1 MINYEDF
8 SKIEIKIG
16 KVLTAERVPETDKL
30 LKLEVDF
37 GEEDLPATPEQACD
51 GGRAKQTSTIVSGI
65 AHAITPEDIVGK
77 EMPFVTNLEP
87 RTIKGIESNGMIMV
101 AIDDEENPVLLNPAK
116 DVAPGSIVR

>member
-1 MINYEDF
+1 MITYEDF

-16 KVLTAERVPETDKL
+16 KVISAEKVPETDKL

-37 GEEDLPATPEQACD
+37 GDVEK
-51 GGRAKQTSTIVSGI
+51 RTIVSGI
-65 AHAITPEDIVGK
+65 AHAILPENIIGK

-101 AIDDEENPVLLNPAK
+101 AIDAEENPVLLNPAK
-116 DVAPGSIVR
+116 DVAPGSNVR